1 MYKPLRYIPLL
12 LFLLANPLFASSGD
26 SSPEQRRQQANQAL
40 QQALQIK
47 PPSEQE
53 LRKLLQEEQFT
64 RLEAI
69 LSEIEKKYQIDVNYE
84 SAYTKAYFVFN
95 KKGGGKPSFKVF
107 PENTE
112 KNSLMPYLDKWV
124 ENSPTSH
131 AAYCARGIYKVSLAW
146 EYRGTKSVQETP
158 KENLLEMH
166 RQMQDAKQDL
176 QRAIK
181 LYPALV
187 PAYIELIDIAKNT
200 EGLEEA
206 KRWFQQAIQADPRT
220 YYVRVGY
227 MLALEPRWLGSLEQM
242 EAFAQESA
250 QYASVNPRVWT
261 FQGEV
266 YVYQAQLLKS
276 VIQKKQISQ
285 QQRQKELQAVTALYK
300 KALEY
305 GDRVTW
311 LQELINLQIEM
322 QDYQTATDNI
332 NQCLVYVPDD
342 GKMRMFKQ
350 LVECR
355 ISGQKDCTS
364 FSVGPTETPP
374 KRKLTEHIPIE
385 IKSEALS
392 TPGSEIIEEGLEVR
406 IIRKQE
412 MQGVE

>member
-1 MYKPLRYIPLL
+1 MKCYLFDWRQPLRYIPLL
-12 LFLLANPLFASSGD
+12 LLLLTNPLFASSGD

-53 LRKLLQEEQFT
+53 LRKLLREEQFT
-64 RLEAI
+64 KLEAI
-69 LSEIEKKYQIDVNYE
+69 LSEIEKKYQTDMNYE
-84 SAYTKAYFVFN
+84 SAYTKAYGAFH

-112 KNSLMPYLDKWV
+112 ENSLMPHLDKWV
-124 ENSPTSH
+124 ENFPTSH

-146 EYRGTKSVQETP
+146 EYRGTKFVQETP
-158 KENLLEMH
+158 EENLLKMH

-176 QRAIK
+176 QRAVK

-227 MLALEPRWLGSLEQM
+227 MSALEPRWLGSLEQM

-250 QYASVNPRVWT
+250 QYTSVNPRVWT

-276 VIQKKQISQ
+276 VIQKKQIPKQ
-285 QQRQKELQAVTALYK
+285 QQQKELQAVIALYK
-300 KALEY
+300 KALGY
-305 GDRVTW
+305 GDRTIW
-311 LQELINLQIEM
+311 LKGLINLQIKM
-322 QDYQTATDNI
+322 QDYQVAIDNI
-332 NQCLVYVPDD
+332 NQYLVYEPDD
-342 GKMRMFKQ
+342 REMRLYKQ
-350 LVECR
+350 LVACR
-355 ISGQKDCTS
+355 AKGQEDCTS
-364 FSVGPTETPP
+364 FSGGSTATPP
-374 KRKLTEHIPIE
+374 KRKLP
-385 IKSEALS
+385 
-392 TPGSEIIEEGLEVR
+392 
-406 IIRKQE
+406 
-412 MQGVE
+412 